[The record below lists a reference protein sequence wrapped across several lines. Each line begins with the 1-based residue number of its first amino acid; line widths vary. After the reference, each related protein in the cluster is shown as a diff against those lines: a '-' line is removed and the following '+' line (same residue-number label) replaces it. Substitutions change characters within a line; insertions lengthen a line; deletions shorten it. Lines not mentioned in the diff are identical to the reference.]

1 MRNIRHEAALI
12 FFFFFE
18 QADTKIR
25 TKILLMKYLLSAYK
39 IQFLVMFLCNL
50 YNVYVYMK
58 TCIYQGLK
66 QCINCCIKRC
76 IDVNKKSRSE

>member
-39 IQFLVMFLCNL
+39 IQCLVMFLCNL

-66 QCINCCIKRC
+66 QCINCCIKRY